1 MSQYIKSMHGRIQ
14 RARGYG
20 QDGFE
25 LAVMVS
31 FDAVQF
37 NKIRKSKTCPLA
49 AGMGQ
54 IKNVVLDACSVRGT
68 PSYAPQSYNQRFP
81 RAKNG
86 SVTLTVYFDVSA
98 YTAEQLGVNIK
109 DWIVSRSV
117 DLNTTLETTRQE
129 GHLFAKSALAS
140 HFGN

>member
-1 MSQYIKSMHGRIQ
+1 MSQYIKSMQGVLQ

-25 LAVMVS
+25 LAVTVV

-37 NKIRKSKTCPLA
+37 NKIKKSKTCPLA
-49 AGMGQ
+49 AGMSQ
-54 IKNVVLDACSVRGT
+54 IKNVVLDAVSVRGV
-68 PSYAPQSYNQRFP
+68 PSYASQSYTQRFP

-86 SVTLTVYFDVSA
+86 TVTLTVYFDVSA
-98 YTAEQLGVNIK
+98 YQASQLGVNAK
-109 DWIVSRSV
+109 DYFARLQV
-117 DLNTTLETTRQE
+117 DLNKTLEATRND
-129 GHLFAKSALAS
+129 GHLFAKSVLAS